1 MISNRLWKILVTFK
15 SCKTLSATA
24 ERLFVSQ
31 PSISSSMKMLEKEL
45 GVQLFDRS
53 KNKIVLNEVGLEA
66 AQLAEDYLKREDFM
80 VRQIQEKAWQMRT
93 LTVASYIFNLRKD
106 LVSRL
111 SVLFP
116 ERNIISEQLSS
127 EQLPLGLLQGRFD
140 YIITEYEIDEP
151 NVCCV
156 PYVTDKLWIRL
167 NKNDPLAHKRSI
179 DINDLKNEKI
189 LLWAQSGFWASYIRK
204 QYGQIVQLR
213 GIAPDD
219 HRNGAAV
226 LLRHALFQRGIDL
239 HALVAQRPG
248 REDLPAHDALEDESR
263 RRMETVGRIQK
274 QRRNGGRNEH
284 DNDPEYASGDVL
296 AADGFGEQAPHEL
309 FRRRDQLPDPHDRV
323 RDAVRVAEQQIDKKA
338 DQQRDEMVHRFFTP
352 AW

>member
-53 KNKIVLNEVGLEA
+53 KNKIVLNEAGLEA

-167 NKNDPLAHKRSI
+167 NKNDPLAHKKRI
-179 DINDLKNEKI
+179 GINDLKNEKI

-204 QYGQIVQLR
+204 QYGKIVQLITVSGEQEYYDLIDAFDIR
-213 GIAPDD
+213 AFILDTTLSSAPVRPSKYAYVPFADP
-219 HRNGAAV
+219 AA
-226 LLRHALFQRGIDL
+226 
-239 HALVAQRPG
+239 
-248 REDLPAHDALEDESR
+248 
-263 RRMETVGRIQK
+263 QK
-274 QRRNGGRNEH
+274 TFYLCCQTRNERYI
-284 DNDPEYASGDVL
+284 P
-296 AADGFGEQAPHEL
+296 
-309 FRRRDQLPDPHDRV
+309 QLV
-323 RDAVRVAEQQIDKKA
+323 KK
-338 DQQRDEMVHRFFTP
+338 
-352 AW
+352 

>member
-167 NKNDPLAHKRSI
+167 NKNDPLAHKKRI
-179 DINDLKNEKI
+179 GINDLKNEKI

-204 QYGQIVQLR
+204 QYGKIVQLITVSDEQEYYDLIDAFDIR
-213 GIAPDD
+213 AFILDTTLSSAPNRQNRHIYVPLSD
-219 HRNGAAV
+219 AAAQKTFY
-226 LLRHALFQRGIDL
+226 LCCQTKNERYIPQ
-239 HALVAQRPG
+239 LV
-248 REDLPAHDALEDESR
+248 
-263 RRMETVGRIQK
+263 
-274 QRRNGGRNEH
+274 
-284 DNDPEYASGDVL
+284 
-296 AADGFGEQAPHEL
+296 
-309 FRRRDQLPDPHDRV
+309 
-323 RDAVRVAEQQIDKKA
+323 KK
-338 DQQRDEMVHRFFTP
+338 
-352 AW
+352 

>member
-31 PSISSSMKMLEKEL
+31 PSISSSMKILEKEL

-93 LTVASYIFNLRKD
+93 LTVASYISNLRKD

-167 NKNDPLAHKRSI
+167 NKNDPLAHKKRI

-204 QYGQIVQLR
+204 QYGQIIQLITVSGKQEYYDLIDAFDIR
-213 GIAPDD
+213 TFILDTTLSSAPVRPSKYAYVPLADP
-219 HRNGAAV
+219 AAQKTFY
-226 LLRHALFQRGIDL
+226 LCCQTKNERYIPQ
-239 HALVAQRPG
+239 LV
-248 REDLPAHDALEDESR
+248 
-263 RRMETVGRIQK
+263 
-274 QRRNGGRNEH
+274 
-284 DNDPEYASGDVL
+284 
-296 AADGFGEQAPHEL
+296 
-309 FRRRDQLPDPHDRV
+309 
-323 RDAVRVAEQQIDKKA
+323 KK
-338 DQQRDEMVHRFFTP
+338 
-352 AW
+352 